1 MSDRF
6 KHLAL
11 ARRASVAALI
21 LGKDQDFRLFYLHED
36 GVDEEIRAAA
46 EQGYRSFGVIG
57 MVNDRI
63 MMEQEPDAS
72 LMLMLAARVEFM
84 SAVAFM
90 AASRC
95 ATVH

>member
-6 KHLAL
+6 KNL
-11 ARRASVAALI
+11 ARRASVAAMVVA
-21 LGKDQDFRLFYLHED
+21 KDQEFRLFYLHES

-46 EQGYRSFGVIG
+46 EQGYRSCGLIG
-57 MVNDRI
+57 LVDDRLK
-63 MMEQEPDAS
+63 MEMEPDAPER
-72 LMLMLAARVEFM
+72 LMLEARVEFM